1 MTVALSLIAAYIA
14 IIGALTL
21 FDHLTPKRSTARFTA
36 LNVHQHQVVAEEV
49 VAQLAAMPSVTRL
62 KYADRKQ
69 WLQESL
75 LIFPTGEQVELQLS
89 VYPNEISDAMAEQIM
104 MDCVEIV
111 RQNAMLHG
119 QETEIIYTNLL
130 SVTSQR

>member
-1 MTVALSLIAAYIA
+1 
-14 IIGALTL
+14 
-21 FDHLTPKRSTARFTA
+21 
-36 LNVHQHQVVAEEV
+36 
-49 VAQLAAMPSVTRL
+49 MPSVARL

-75 LIFPTGEQVELQLS
+75 RIFPTGEQVELQLS
-89 VYPNEISDAMAEQIM
+89 VYPNEISDPMAEQIM